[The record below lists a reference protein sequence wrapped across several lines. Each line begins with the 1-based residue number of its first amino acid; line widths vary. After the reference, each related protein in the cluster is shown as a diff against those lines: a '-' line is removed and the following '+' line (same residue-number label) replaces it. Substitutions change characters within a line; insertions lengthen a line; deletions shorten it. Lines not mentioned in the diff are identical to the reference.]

1 MARQYNFIY
10 SELVEDDND
19 IVGHIAY
26 SLYKSDKIK
35 FIEEF
40 KAKQGR
46 EPAEDDLRQFHEV
59 CCIQSNIDRYKM
71 QAISILQQFMSDTLA
86 STTKQIEEDY
96 KKAQD
101 KHLADIVAPLVP
113 KFWWS
118 ILQSIIGAFIF
129 ALIVAAFAFIKTYNA
144 NDVNVTFGNDTPQ
157 STNMPAPGDSVA
169 IQ

>member
-1 MARQYNFIY
+1 MRQYNFIY
-10 SELVEDDND
+10 RELVEDDND

-35 FIEEF
+35 FIEKF
-40 KAKQGR
+40 KAKHGQ

-118 ILQSIIGAFIF
+118 VWQSIIGAFVF

-144 NDVNVTFGNDTPQ
+144 NDVNITFGNDTPQ
-157 STNMPAPGDSVA
+157 SINVPAPGDSVV

>member
-10 SELVEDDND
+10 RELVEDDND

-40 KAKQGR
+40 KAKHGQ

-113 KFWWS
+113 KFWWNVW
-118 ILQSIIGAFIF
+118 QSIIGAFVF

-144 NDVNVTFGNDTPQ
+144 NDVNITFGNDTPQ
-157 STNMPAPGDSVA
+157 SINAQASGDSVV